1 MYTVTANGIVI
12 GRFATR
18 HMATEFARAVTH
30 RTRHAAFVAYDEPE
44 CPDESVARVRAF
56 KDAA

>member
-1 MYTVTANGIVI
+1 MFVVTANGIVI

-18 HMATEFARAVTH
+18 HMATEFARAVTQ
-30 RTRHAAFVAYDEPE
+30 RTRVAAFVTWDEPQ
-44 CPDESVARVRAF
+44 CPDAWDTRPGAF